1 MPAYIELAGRVWRL
15 RLTLRS
21 ALCLQ
26 ALYGLTPKQCLK
38 NGASGAIKLLYA
50 ALQDAQPDITPVRA
64 AALMQAAA
72 QEESTLSALLSA
84 LAQAVLDSGMDS
96 SLPAWR
102 EIERLLR
109 AARRAGYRQASQL
122 LDCTW
127 REACQILEDYLYC
140 RQRQQRDMDAQAW
153 LAGAYVYR
161 ALSGRRYPAAPDML
175 RPAAMTDAQ
184 MQSVLSALAERSNH
198 DNA

>member
-1 MPAYIELAGRVWRL
+1 MPVYIELAGRVWKL

-21 ALCLQ
+21 ALCLH
-26 ALYGLTPKQCLK
+26 ALYGLTPRQCLQ
-38 NGASGAIKLLYA
+38 NGASGAMKLLYA

-72 QEESTLSALLSA
+72 QEGSTLSMLLSA
-84 LAQAVLDSGMDS
+84 LARATLESGMDGE
-96 SLPAWR
+96 LPAWQD
-102 EIERLLR
+102 IARLLR
-109 AARRAGYRQASQL
+109 AARRAGCKQTAQL

-127 REACQILEDYLYC
+127 REACQILEDHLYC
-140 RQRQQRDMDAQAW
+140 HQRQQRDMDALAW
-153 LAGAYVYR
+153 LTGAYIYR

-175 RPAAMTDAQ
+175 HPAAMTDAQ